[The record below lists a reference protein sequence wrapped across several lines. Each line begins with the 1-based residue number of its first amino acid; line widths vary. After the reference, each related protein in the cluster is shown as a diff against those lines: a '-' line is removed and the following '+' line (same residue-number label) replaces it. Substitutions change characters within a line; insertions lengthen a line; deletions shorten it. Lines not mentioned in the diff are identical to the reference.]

1 MENYISVAQYTY
13 EYEILVLKHLLEKA
27 SIPHIF
33 KNQTAISILPFHSNA
48 LGGIILQVP
57 ETYLEQTEKILSDL
71 ENNSDHLKI
80 V

>member
-27 SIPHIF
+27 SIPYIF
-33 KNQTAISILPFHSNA
+33 KNETAISILPFHSNA

-57 ETYLEQTEKILSDL
+57 ETYVTETYKIIEDL
-71 ENNSDHLKI
+71 KNTNDHLKI